1 MQHRQQQLAWR
12 VGCVASSFTRGYG
25 LCRQQRFERVWAVSP
40 AASREGVAQR
50 NSSSTTI
57 PAAQLSQSTAVGAV
71 DSDSLSL
78 ASGATSD
85 PSVGNRGRN
94 VEGAACPISA
104 PTDPALA
111 TVRNWLRPP
120 KVFSPPTKRD
130 SRTESVLLVFK
141 Q

>member
-12 VGCVASSFTRGYG
+12 VGCVASSVTRGYG
-25 LCRQQRFERVWAVSP
+25 LCRQQRFERAWLSETLQAPRFLLHS
-40 AASREGVAQR
+40 SRR
-50 NSSSTTI
+50 
-57 PAAQLSQSTAVGAV
+57 AVGAV

-85 PSVGNRGRN
+85 PSVGNRGGN

-104 PTDPALA
+104 RTDPALA